1 MKTFPLKSA
10 RRTTH
15 PFVVEGVIGELHV
28 SYGKQNLLQQL
39 DKHYKGK
46 SALTGLGA
54 IAGGMYEKVPNSAM
68 LAMYDGEDTVTA
80 TATS

>member
-39 DKHYKGK
+39 DKHY
-46 SALTGLGA
+46 
-54 IAGGMYEKVPNSAM
+54 
-68 LAMYDGEDTVTA
+68 
-80 TATS
+80 